1 MRVITCKNYD
11 EMSKIAARLVAGQ
24 VLLKPNSVLGLATGS
39 TPEGL
44 YAELARMYQNGEL
57 DFSNVS
63 TFNLD
68 EYCPIDREND
78 QSYYYFMNKHLYSKV
93 NLKPENVH
101 IPNGNAQNIETEC
114 ANYDK
119 MIDSIG
125 GIDLQILGIGSNGHI
140 AFNEPGDELTA
151 GTHKVTLTEKTIKDN
166 SRFFA
171 SESDVPRHALTS
183 GMATIMKSK
192 KIIMM
197 ISGKNK
203 NEALKKLLSGK
214 ITTSCPATMINMHAD
229 VTVLATEDAMNG

>member
-1 MRVITCKNYD
+1 MRVITCKNYE
-11 EMSKIAARLVAGQ
+11 EMSKTAARLVAGQ
-24 VLLKPNSVLGLATGS
+24 VSLKPNCVLGLATGS
-39 TPEGL
+39 TPEGM
-44 YAELARMYQNGEL
+44 YTELARMYQNGEL
-57 DFSNVS
+57 DFSSVS

-68 EYCPIDREND
+68 EYCPIDKEND

-101 IPNGNAQNIETEC
+101 IPNGSAKDIETEC

-119 MIDSIG
+119 MIDSAG

-140 AFNEPGDELTA
+140 AFNEPEDELTA
-151 GTHKVTLTEKTIKDN
+151 GTHRVELTEDTIKAN

-171 SESDVPRHALTS
+171 SEADVPRHALTS

-192 KIIMM
+192 KIILM

-203 NEALKKLLSGK
+203 SEPLKKLLTGK
-214 ITTSCPATMINMHAD
+214 ITTSCPATMLNMHAD
-229 VTVLATEDAMNG
+229 VIVLADEDAMNG